1 MPKRLSC
8 KAEVATN
15 YSCWG
20 GAAAERV
27 SSRLYA
33 NAAPPP
39 APLGRGQLRGPAAA
53 RPHGLRS
60 GGSRRPWGG
69 AAPTGAAG
77 LREPRGR
84 DATGPCPGW
93 ASPPRGAAS
102 ARTGR
107 TQGRERVAFSL
118 SNVFSPSSSR
128 CRAEDSRFLAHRG
141 AVKPGRYKVV
151 VEMNTYRR
159 SPWDGDPV
167 QALKNNDSKTKKKA
181 DNNTKSLDTLKRP
194 ASKSIGCSI
203 VQLGVSLFASLYYL
217 CI

>member
-1 MPKRLSC
+1 MLLAVRRTLQ
-8 KAEVATN
+8 
-15 YSCWG
+15 
-20 GAAAERV
+20 
-27 SSRLYA
+27 SSAPGRGKD
-33 NAAPPP
+33 PPP
-39 APLGRGQLRGPAAA
+39 TIPLLKIKEPTQQKRRFQKTPPVPVQWSKHPRNRA
-53 RPHGLRS
+53 RDDIKRKLPK
-60 GGSRRPWGG
+60 
-69 AAPTGAAG
+69 
-77 LREPRGR
+77 
-84 DATGPCPGW
+84 
-93 ASPPRGAAS
+93 
-102 ARTGR
+102 
-107 TQGRERVAFSL
+107 
-118 SNVFSPSSSR
+118 
-128 CRAEDSRFLAHRG
+128 AEDSRFLAHRG